1 MASPRSRIFGWMGV
15 AALAATFFTHSVQA
29 APTDPLFSALK
40 DSFKVQVAD
49 RRYDD
54 AVASS
59 RRLVAELDSHAVEST
74 APADLASGLEM
85 LARSLR
91 LSGKS
96 RSEETLAIG
105 RRAEALCRD
114 HLEIDADVRASCF
127 NTLGLIH
134 FQRSDSE
141 PALALFR
148 EATEIWR
155 EEHGSEDQRVA
166 TGLNNQ
172 GLVLEEIGRNVEAK
186 EALKQAADI
195 YRTRRDEPSYRT
207 KLAQTTMALAKL
219 DIKLGDYD
227 EGLRRG
233 ESAVA
238 IYREQAGPAGPRV
251 GSALADL
258 GALARTTGEL
268 DRAQQ
273 LYDQAIEI
281 LVAGYGP
288 RHPEVGRILNNLGN
302 VHADLGNIAA
312 ARDCFERALSIT
324 EEQEGPDAPRTGVR
338 LLNLGSTLLEL
349 GDGQL
354 ALAHLRRAESIFQS
368 RLGPDHLYMGYASE
382 ELGNALAALQGP
394 DAGLPRL
401 EAARAIFV
409 AQLGS
414 GHLAVAE
421 IDNRLG
427 EWATEM
433 GRPEDAAVHLK
444 RARSNV
450 EEIFP
455 TGHPLLIE
463 ILVNQARVARLGGD
477 AATALALLADG
488 TTLGRSLLGSDHPAM
503 ARLEHEK
510 GLALHRLGR
519 DSDAL
524 KSALTAEEISR
535 RNFILAASAFEES
548 RTLTLAERR
557 LVGLDDGIAFC
568 LSAQEKQG
576 AGADVVALWEQII
589 RSRGL
594 VQEIMARRRRESGDR
609 LRGATSDLADSL
621 RLAARDLAQLAI
633 AGPGERAPAI
643 YTADLNRARVRWDDL
658 DRRLGTINRDHV
670 SGSFLRTIDLDD
682 VRGGLRRCEALVSYK
697 IFSSEG
703 REKGMV
709 AVVLD
714 SATAAPRLVDLGPVA
729 VLEERV
735 AAWLRD
741 LERSTDTQ
749 ASGRGV
755 AHLVWDSLGLAP
767 DLSSVAVVPDGVLN
781 LIDFQTLPR
790 EEGGYL
796 IDGAALV
803 KLLGSERDLVK
814 GPNPSSHRSLL
825 VMGGADFGALPQE
838 NPAAHS
844 TRAAPFEALRFAA
857 LPGSRQEAETVS
869 DLWRSLAAGEVLC
882 LTGAQASEAAFK
894 KHAPRFDIAHLATH
908 GFFLDRPGQEG
919 AAATRGVGLV
929 GPDTASATDSRE
941 PLNPLL
947 LAGLAFAGANRDTIA
962 DGGEDGILTAYEVAA
977 MDLDEMV
984 LAVLSACR
992 SGTGTIRDGEGIMG
1006 LRRAF
1011 ATAGVPNLLMSLY
1024 PVRDDVASSWT
1035 RRFYAFFL
1043 QDQWGVHEAAR
1054 AASRALLAERRRDH
1068 LSDHPA
1074 FWSPFVAVGPGVG
1087 GSSARVGQ
1095 IDSPDPDR

>member
-1 MASPRSRIFGWMGV
+1 MGV
-15 AALAATFFTHSVQA
+15 AALAATFFAHFVQA
-29 APTDPLFSALK
+29 APADPLFSALR
-40 DSFKVQVAD
+40 DSFNAQVAD
-49 RRYDD
+49 RRYDA

-59 RRLVAELDSHAVEST
+59 RRLVAGLDSLAVEST
-74 APADLASGLEM
+74 APSDLASGLEM

-96 RSEETLAIG
+96 RSEETLAIA
-105 RRAEALCRD
+105 RRAEALCRN
-114 HLEIDADVRASCF
+114 HPEIDADVRAGCF

-134 FQRSDSE
+134 FQRSESD

-155 EEHGSEDQRVA
+155 EERGSQDQRVA

-172 GLVLEEIGRNVEAK
+172 GLVLEEIGRDVEAK
-186 EALKQAADI
+186 EALEQAADI
-195 YRTRRDEPSYRT
+195 YRTRRDEPSYRA

-233 ESAVA
+233 ESSVAV
-238 IYREQAGPAGPRV
+238 YREQFGPDDARV

-273 LYDQAIEI
+273 LYDKAIAI

-312 ARDCFERALSIT
+312 ARDCFERALAIT
-324 EEQEGPDAPRTGVR
+324 EEQEGPDSPRTGVR
-338 LLNLGSTLLEL
+338 LLNLGSIMFEL

-354 ALAHLRRAESIFQS
+354 ALAHLRRVESIFQS

-382 ELGNALAALQGP
+382 ELGHALAALEGP
-394 DAGLPRL
+394 EAGISRI
-401 EAARAIFV
+401 EAARAIFE
-409 AQLGS
+409 AKLGS
-414 GHLAVAE
+414 DHLAVAE
-421 IDNRLG
+421 IDNQLG
-427 EWATEM
+427 EWATDLGKLDE
-433 GRPEDAAVHLK
+433 AARHLDK
-444 RARSNV
+444 ARASVDR
-450 EEIFP
+450 IFP
-455 TGHPLLIE
+455 AGHPLLLE
-463 ILVNQARVARLGGD
+463 ILINQARVARLGND
-477 AATALALLADG
+477 AGAALTILENAAP
-488 TTLGRSLLGSDHPAM
+488 LGQTLLGSDHPAM
-503 ARLEHEK
+503 ARLKRER
-510 GLALHRLGR
+510 GLAQHRLGR

-524 KSALTAEEISR
+524 KSTLAAEEISR

-548 RTLTLAERR
+548 RALVLAERR
-557 LVGLDDGIAFC
+557 LVGLDDGITYC
-568 LSAQEKQG
+568 LSSPSQ
-576 AGADVVALWEQII
+576 AGKSEDVVALWGQII

-594 VQEIMARRRRESGDR
+594 VQEIMARRRRDSGDR
-609 LRGATSDLADSL
+609 LRGAVTDLADSL

-633 AGPGERAPAI
+633 AGPGEMDPAS
-643 YTADLNRARVRWDDL
+643 YSVELDRARARWDDL
-658 DRRLGTINRDHV
+658 DRRLGVVYRDHV
-670 SGSFLRTIDLDD
+670 SDSFLRTIDLDD
-682 VRGGLRRCEALVSYK
+682 VRAGMHGSEALVSYK
-697 IFSSEG
+697 MFRSEG
-703 REKGMV
+703 RENGMV

-714 SATAAPRLVDLGPVA
+714 SATAAPRLVDLGPAA
-729 VLEERV
+729 VIEERV

-741 LERSTDTQ
+741 LAGSADSPTIGEKTYRV
-749 ASGRGV
+749 SGRGV

-767 DLSSVAVVPDGVLN
+767 DLQNVVVVPDGVLN

-790 EEGGYL
+790 GEDGYL
-796 IDGAALV
+796 IDGATLV

-814 GPNPSSHRSLL
+814 GQDSPPSRSLL

-838 NPAAHS
+838 YPAVHP
-844 TRAAPFEALRFAA
+844 TRAGPFGALRFTA
-857 LPGSRQEAETVS
+857 LPGSRQEAETVA
-869 DLWRSLAAGEVLC
+869 DLWRTLEAGEVLC

-894 KHAPRFDIAHLATH
+894 MNAPRFDIAHLATH
-908 GFFLDRPGQEG
+908 GFFLDRTAPQGSST
-919 AAATRGVGLV
+919 TRGVGLV
-929 GPDTASATDSRE
+929 GPDTASATVSHE

-947 LAGLAFAGANRDTIA
+947 LAGLAFAGANRDPIG
-962 DGGEDGILTAYEVAA
+962 DSPEDGILTAYEVAA
-977 MDLDEMV
+977 MDLDRMA

-992 SGTGTIRDGEGIMG
+992 SGAGTIRDGEGIMG

-1011 ATAGVPNLLMSLY
+1011 ATAGVPNLLMALY
-1024 PVRDDVASSWT
+1024 PVRDDVASAWT

-1043 QDQWGVHEAAR
+1043 NDRGGVHEATR
-1054 AASRALLAERRRDH
+1054 AASREILAERRRNH

-1074 FWSPFVAVGPGVG
+1074 FWSPFVAVGPGVVG
-1087 GSSARVGQ
+1087 TSARVGQ
-1095 IDSPDPDR
+1095 IDAPDPDR